1 MKKYKPIEV
10 GDVFDKLTVVA
21 QAEDYVRPGNGQRE
35 KRYLCRCVCGNDY
48 VTRGTYLNIGKSTS
62 CGCDKKVKLRESK
75 IRNLQ
80 GQRFGRLTVIKLSE
94 NSAFEN
100 KAGAWWE
107 CKCDCG
113 NLVTIKGTSLTYGQ
127 TTSCGCYRLKKLRE
141 DRLIDL
147 SGRRFGK
154 LTVLHRVEDYV
165 SPTNGKRRG
174 RWLCQCDCGKQIT
187 TVTSYLT
194 SGNTNSCGCYKRER
208 ASQTHFVDIV
218 GERYGMLV
226 VLERVDDYINSENGR
241 ARPQFLCLCDCGNK
255 KVIQK
260 ESLLNGTISC
270 GCINSR
276 GEREI
281 SEYLRSNDIDYEIQY
296 GFSDLSGGLP
306 LKFDFAVFDSN
317 KNLVAL
323 IEYQGEQHYEPV
335 AFFGGE
341 KKFDRQQENDNAKRR
356 YCVTRG
362 IRLIEVPY
370 WGKIEDYLSIL
381 KSLV

>member
-10 GDVFDKLTVVA
+10 GDVFDKLTVIA
-21 QAEDYVRPGNGQRE
+21 QAEDYIRPGNGQRE
-35 KRYLCRCVCGNDY
+35 KCYLCRCVCGNDY

-62 CGCDKKVKLRESK
+62 CGCDKKVKLRESR

-94 NSAFEN
+94 NSVFEN

-127 TTSCGCYRLKKLRE
+127 TTSCGCYRLEKLRE

-154 LTVLHRVEDYV
+154 LTVLQRVEDYV

-208 ASQTHFVDIV
+208 TSQTHFVDIV

-241 ARPQFLCLCDCGNK
+241 ARPAIFVFVRLWKQKGNTKRKLIKWHYFLRLYQF
-255 KVIQK
+255 
-260 ESLLNGTISC
+260 
-270 GCINSR
+270 SR
-276 GEREI
+276 R
-281 SEYLRSNDIDYEIQY
+281 
-296 GFSDLSGGLP
+296 
-306 LKFDFAVFDSN
+306 
-317 KNLVAL
+317 
-323 IEYQGEQHYEPV
+323 
-335 AFFGGE
+335 
-341 KKFDRQQENDNAKRR
+341 
-356 YCVTRG
+356 T
-362 IRLIEVPY
+362 
-370 WGKIEDYLSIL
+370 
-381 KSLV
+381 